1 MARAGTAPR
10 PDPQL
15 SWLLTHGPC
24 LLCSGL
30 SPQEPGLAQDWNAA
44 EGDEESED
52 SPVSWG
58 SPPLLQTPLQISV
71 GGPFPSPPAWGCEP
85 QAVSMGDSTKPVVVG
100 PGVEGRHVMGS
111 VHTYPPTLHSSTQ
124 ISDSFP
130 CLLIRVRVPSLP
142 LSVRSST
149 SSVYLLVH
157 SPTDPPVHSLGR
169 SSTDSLNIKHSLS
182 SHAPSLSFAGTPCI
196 YPVICV
202 FAHPSIH
209 VQSLHPFSCCTSL

>member
-130 CLLIRVRVPSLP
+130 CLLILHFILTRSWMRAFSAWVP
-142 LSVRSST
+142 LSNN
-149 SSVYLLVH
+149 L
-157 SPTDPPVHSLGR
+157 
-169 SSTDSLNIKHSLS
+169 
-182 SHAPSLSFAGTPCI
+182 
-196 YPVICV
+196 
-202 FAHPSIH
+202 
-209 VQSLHPFSCCTSL
+209 